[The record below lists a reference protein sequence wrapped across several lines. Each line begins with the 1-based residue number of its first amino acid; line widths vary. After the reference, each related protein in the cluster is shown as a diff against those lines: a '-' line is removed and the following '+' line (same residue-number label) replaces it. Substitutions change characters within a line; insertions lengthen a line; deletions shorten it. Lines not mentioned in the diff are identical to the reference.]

1 MPLKKATA
9 SDLEAATAGLRAAW
23 GERAACRRD
32 AGLLD
37 PDSPDWVDEA
47 TAVAV
52 CRACPVIAE
61 CRKWVLALPA
71 SVDVG
76 GVCGGLTEHE
86 RARARAGGWEPG
98 GGTKF
103 CPSCR
108 VIKPAT
114 EFWRDRTRPDGL
126 KRCCK
131 PCTTEMDRRTV
142 ARRRALTSEGIPS

>member
-1 MPLKKATA
+1 MPLRKATV

-47 TAVAV
+47 TAIAV
-52 CRACPVIAE
+52 CRACPVLTE
-61 CRKWVLALPA
+61 CRAWVLALPA

-86 RARARAGGWEPG
+86 RARIRAAPPDARGPG
-98 GGTKF
+98 GDVKN
-103 CPSCR
+103 CPGCR
-108 VIKPAT
+108 ITKPAT
-114 EFWRDRTRPDGL
+114 EFWRDKYRHDGL
-126 KRCCK
+126 KPYCK
-131 PCTTEMDRRTV
+131 SCASAMDRRT
-142 ARRRALTSEGIPS
+142 ARRRTA